1 MEKVSII
8 GLALAKRSFQALAVA
23 PTQIAQRIRPLRIV
37 ANDQLFDPALTER
50 SHLGDFADAVPLG
63 EKPNRLKMP
72 RRQTGDARMT
82 ADLETVRPSDATV
95 GFYST
100 AQQV

>member
-1 MEKVSII
+1 
-8 GLALAKRSFQALAVA
+8 
-23 PTQIAQRIRPLRIV
+23 
-37 ANDQLFDPALTER
+37 
-50 SHLGDFADAVPLG
+50 VPLG
-63 EKPNRLKMP
+63 EEPNRLKMP